1 MDSDAV
7 ERKVSQSSSEL
18 VELRAAVRQLQAR
31 ADRQALAIQVL
42 KDMLLS
48 QPGFREDEFLE
59 RLQRAA
65 AQKADDKDCRK
76 CGKALNA
83 KHSRCMYC
91 GEQRPPD
98 LL

>member
-1 MDSDAV
+1 MDSDEV

-31 ADRQALAIQVL
+31 VDRQSLAIQVL
-42 KDMLLS
+42 NDMLLS
-48 QPGFREDEFLE
+48 APGFSEDGFLE

-65 AQKADDKDCRK
+65 AQKADDKACRK
-76 CGKALNA
+76 CGKAMSA

>member
-7 ERKVSQSSSEL
+7 ERKVSQSGSEL
-18 VELRAAVRQLQAR
+18 VELRAAFRQLQAR
-31 ADRQALAIQVL
+31 VDRQALAIQVL

-48 QPGFREDEFLE
+48 QAGFTEDGFLE
-59 RLQRAA
+59 RPQRAA
-65 AQKADDKDCRK
+65 EQKADDKACRN